1 MKFFDKL
8 SEIQYK
14 HAGIVMILSLL
25 ITLLLFFGVNKV
37 SMQSD
42 LNKMSPQD
50 LPIYKIQNQIKDN
63 FGGNDAT
70 LILIKVEN
78 KNKDDVYD
86 IRDPKVIGFVTDLQ
100 NKLEKE
106 EIISTVSSIGMFF
119 NSTTVPKTLEQSKL
133 ILSNIPYSNNFFNK
147 DYSSTL
153 VMVSSDLGG
162 GEKKVNEIDSKIKE
176 ILSNLKNPEGIKV
189 YVTGTPQIRIM
200 ILNLLVKDALFT
212 LSLAALIILILLI
225 ILQKSFTKAILVFSP
240 LLFGLI
246 WTLGITGFL
255 NIKLSVATVGV
266 GAMILGLGVEYGIF
280 IVSRYKEERV
290 KNSSSESIRITVNEI
305 GSSILGSGTTTIVG
319 FLALSLTPMP
329 MLKDLGLSL
338 ALGIS
343 CSILSAIIVNPSL
356 IILEERFEHWS
367 TERLHSNLTK
377 KKELHKKR
385 RELDKNDKK
394 DNR

>member
-25 ITLLLFFGVNKV
+25 ITSLLLIGINKV
-37 SMQSD
+37 SMESD

-50 LPIYKIQNQIKDN
+50 LPIYKIQDQIKDN

-70 LILIKVEN
+70 LILIKIEN

-86 IRDPKVIGFVTDLQ
+86 IRDPRVISFVTDLQ

-106 EIISTVSSIGMFF
+106 EIVSKVSSIGMFF
-119 NSTTVPKTLEQSKL
+119 NSTNIPKTLEQSKL
-133 ILSNIPYSNNFFNK
+133 ILSNMPYSNNFFNK

-153 VMVSSDLGG
+153 VMISSDLGG
-162 GEKKVNEIDSKIKE
+162 GEKSVNEIDSKIKE

-200 ILNLLVKDALFT
+200 ILDLLVKDALFT
-212 LSLAALIILILLI
+212 LSLAALIIFILLI
-225 ILQKSFTKAILVFSP
+225 ILQKSFTKSILVFSP

-266 GAMILGLGVEYGIF
+266 GAMVLGLGVEYGIF
-280 IVSRYKEERV
+280 IVSRYKEERE
-290 KNSSSESIRITVNEI
+290 KNSSSESIKITVNEI
-305 GSSILGSGTTTIVG
+305 GNSILGSGTTTIAG

-329 MLKDLGLSL
+329 MLRDLGLSL

-394 DNR
+394 NNR

>member
-14 HAGIVMILSLL
+14 HAGIVIILSILITSLLL
-25 ITLLLFFGVNKV
+25 IGVNKV

-50 LPIYKIQNQIKDN
+50 LPIYKIQDQIKDN

-70 LILIKVEN
+70 LILIKIEN

-86 IRDPKVIGFVTDLQ
+86 IRDPRVISFVTDLQ

-106 EIISTVSSIGMFF
+106 EIVSKVSSIGMFF
-119 NSTTVPKTLEQSKL
+119 NSTNIPKTLEQSKL
-133 ILSNIPYSNNFFNK
+133 ILSNMPYSNNFFNK

-153 VMVSSDLGG
+153 VMISSDLGG
-162 GEKKVNEIDSKIKE
+162 GEKSVNEIDSKIKE

-200 ILNLLVKDALFT
+200 ILDLLVKDALFT
-212 LSLAALIILILLI
+212 LSLAALIIFILLI

-266 GAMILGLGVEYGIF
+266 GAMVLGLGVEYGIF
-280 IVSRYKEERV
+280 IVSRYKEERE
-290 KNSSSESIRITVNEI
+290 KNSSSESIKITVNEI
-305 GSSILGSGTTTIVG
+305 GNSILGSGTTTIAG

-329 MLKDLGLSL
+329 MLRDLGLSL

-343 CSILSAIIVNPSL
+343 CSIISAIIVNPSL

-394 DNR
+394 NNR

>member
-25 ITLLLFFGVNKV
+25 ITSLLLIGINKV
-37 SMQSD
+37 SMESD

-50 LPIYKIQNQIKDN
+50 LPIYKIQDQIKDN

-70 LILIKVEN
+70 LILIKIEN

-86 IRDPKVIGFVTDLQ
+86 IRDPRVISFVTDLQ

-106 EIISTVSSIGMFF
+106 EIVSKVSSIGMFF
-119 NSTTVPKTLEQSKL
+119 NSTNIPKTLEQSKL
-133 ILSNIPYSNNFFNK
+133 ILSNMPYSNNFFNK

-153 VMVSSDLGG
+153 VMISSDLGG
-162 GEKKVNEIDSKIKE
+162 GEKSVNEIDSKIKE

-200 ILNLLVKDALFT
+200 ILDLLVKDALFT
-212 LSLAALIILILLI
+212 LSLAALIIFILLI

-266 GAMILGLGVEYGIF
+266 GAMVLGLGVEYGIF
-280 IVSRYKEERV
+280 IVSRYKEERE
-290 KNSSSESIRITVNEI
+290 KNSSSESIKITVNEI
-305 GSSILGSGTTTIVG
+305 GNSILGSGTTTIAG

-329 MLKDLGLSL
+329 MLRDLGLSL

-343 CSILSAIIVNPSL
+343 CSIISAIIVNPSL

-367 TERLHSNLTK
+367 TEKLHSNLTK

-394 DNR
+394 NNR

>member
-14 HAGIVMILSLL
+14 HAGIVIILSILITSLLL
-25 ITLLLFFGVNKV
+25 IGVNKV

-50 LPIYKIQNQIKDN
+50 LPIYKIQDQIKDN

-86 IRDPKVIGFVTDLQ
+86 IRDPKVISFVTDLQ

-106 EIISTVSSIGMFF
+106 EIISKVSSIGMFF

-133 ILSNIPYSNNFFNK
+133 ILSNMPYSNNFFNK

-212 LSLAALIILILLI
+212 LSLAALIILVLLI

-266 GAMILGLGVEYGIF
+266 GAMVLGLGVEYGIF
-280 IVSRYKEERV
+280 IVSRYKEERE

-305 GSSILGSGTTTIVG
+305 GNSILGSGTTTIAG

-329 MLKDLGLSL
+329 MLRDLGLSL

-394 DNR
+394 NNR